1 MPDPTRFR
9 RNSWTQVHDIGLG
22 HVVIEADKH
31 DPSTQQILE
40 QHIHIRDGK
49 IGAVPR
55 VPAVRVA
62 VPRWISWPGS
72 QASRWSNG
80 SAAGPERRSRHGQ
93 ASTSRSTAVT
103 DADDDRQPRAT
114 RATRARRRI
123 IDYARSRTVHLGS
136 SLSVV
141 DVLDAI
147 YRRIE
152 ARGETTSPS
161 PLVLSK
167 GHAVWALYA
176 LLAEQGCRRYDD
188 VAGLPGPSVRR
199 LSGHRRGDGALGHG
213 LSVAAGMAE
222 GFRLSGTERAVY
234 VILGDGSRPRA
245 RSGRPSPSQPTAAST
260 ASSSSSTSTASSRR
274 GRQTTSCA

>member
-1 MPDPTRFR
+1 M
-9 RNSWTQVHDIGLG
+9 
-22 HVVIEADKH
+22 
-31 DPSTQQILE
+31 
-40 QHIHIRDGK
+40 
-49 IGAVPR
+49 
-55 VPAVRVA
+55 
-62 VPRWISWPGS
+62 
-72 QASRWSNG
+72 
-80 SAAGPERRSRHGQ
+80 
-93 ASTSRSTAVT
+93 T
-103 DADDDRQPRAT
+103 DADDDRQP

-188 VAGLPGPSVRR
+188 VAGLPGHPSDDSPGIDVAT
-199 LSGHRRGDGALGHG
+199 GALGHG

-234 VILGDGSRPRA
+234 VILGDGELNEGSVWEAVTFAAHRSLDRLVVVVDVNGLQQEGATDDVLRMTPLAPRWEAFGWDVVSVDGHDDAALDEALA
-245 RSGRPSPSQPTAAST
+245 RAEAST
-260 ASSSSSTSTASSRR
+260 APAVVLARTVKGKGVSFMEGALEWHTGQLDARHFDLASADL
-274 GRQTTSCA
+274 GPEA